1 MTNRQYFEVMV
12 TVVEGSEMENK
23 AEILEFLKGEIE
35 KIDKKSASN
44 ARRKAEKAE
53 ENNALADAIRE
64 LLSTVEYAT
73 PKEIGIEIGVS
84 TQKATSILKN
94 VLMANDEVVRVTE
107 GKSIFYALKKDED
120 SETETE

>member
-44 ARRKAEKAE
+44 ARRKAEKQE

-64 LLSTVEYAT
+64 VLSTVEYAT

-84 TQKATSILKN
+84 TQKATSILRRE
-94 VLMANDEVVRVTE
+94 LSDEVVKKTQ
-107 GKSIFYALKKDED
+107 GKGIYYSLVGSD
-120 SETETE
+120 SETEVETE